1 MESFNL
7 NIQLNEEQKK
17 YREECIT
24 FCMNDSFVLKFLEEN
39 DLDVNFVKNNSSKL
53 KRWAVNKQVCVNCI
67 GLEACK
73 FNQGRYFELKYNDG
87 FLEQVYAKCHYFKE
101 EETKNE
107 RRDALMLVQ
116 QGISEELNAKKVGNI
131 YEVLIEEQI
140 EDKVYIGRTQG
151 DAEEIDSIVY
161 VKSENK
167 LNIGDF
173 VGVKITSALEY
184 DLMGDIVNEL
194 A

>member
-1 MESFNL
+1 MVS
-7 NIQLNEEQKK
+7 
-17 YREECIT
+17 
-24 FCMNDSFVLKFLEEN
+24 
-39 DLDVNFVKNNSSKL
+39 
-53 KRWAVNKQVCVNCI
+53 
-67 GLEACK
+67 
-73 FNQGRYFELKYNDG
+73 G
-87 FLEQVYAKCHYFKE
+87 FLEHKKE
-101 EETKNE
+101 DLKILYS
-107 RRDALMLVQ
+107 A
-116 QGISEELNAKKVGNI
+116 
-131 YEVLIEEQI
+131 EQI

-173 VGVKITSALEY
+173 VNVKITSALEY

>member
-1 MESFNL
+1 MAKFDRLGAFS
-7 NIQLNEEQKK
+7 
-17 YREECIT
+17 YSREEDT
-24 FCMNDSFVLKFLEEN
+24 PAD
-39 DLDVNFVKNNSSKL
+39 KL
-53 KRWAVNKQVCVNCI
+53 PNH
-67 GLEACK
+67 
-73 FNQGRYFELKYNDG
+73 
-87 FLEQVYAKCHYFKE
+87 LEQDVKD
-101 EETKNE
+101 E

-116 QGISEELNAKKVGNI
+116 QSISEELNAAKVGNI
-131 YEVLIEEQI
+131 YEVLVEEQI

-161 VKSENK
+161 VKSDKK

-173 VGVKITSALEY
+173 VNVKITSALEY

>member
-1 MESFNL
+1 ML
-7 NIQLNEEQKK
+7 NN
-17 YREECIT
+17 
-24 FCMNDSFVLKFLEEN
+24 
-39 DLDVNFVKNNSSKL
+39 
-53 KRWAVNKQVCVNCI
+53 
-67 GLEACK
+67 
-73 FNQGRYFELKYNDG
+73 
-87 FLEQVYAKCHYFKE
+87 
-101 EETKNE
+101 
-107 RRDALMLVQ
+107 
-116 QGISEELNAKKVGNI
+116 KKVGNI

-167 LNIGDF
+167 LNTGDF
-173 VGVKITSALEY
+173 VNVQITSALEY